1 MKRLTI
7 FGVPILRCIA
17 KWGSLVIV
25 LAGLPVLCLS
35 QYMPRVS
42 PLNIVRL
49 SQPKLTGPV
58 SLEQT
63 LARRRS
69 VRQFTRQQL
78 DFTQIG
84 QLAWAGQ
91 GITEPQRGFR
101 TAPSA
106 GALYPI
112 RLYFATQ
119 EGMFVYNPNE
129 HSLEQTSNQ
138 DVRGRLAVAALMQ
151 EAVANAACD
160 IIIAGSVRRLAVKY
174 GNKAGRY
181 MLLEAGHIAQNIQ
194 LQVVSLGLGSVPI
207 GAFDIRGVA
216 GTCNLPID
224 LEPLLIICVGYPVG
238 LPIIERGEKEM
249 EAPKVERPKAKR
261 AVLIIASRNFR
272 DEELFETKRVLDE
285 AGVETVIAST
295 KTTVLKGM
303 LGGKAKAA
311 ILVSDI
317 VVDDYDAIIFVGGS
331 GAKEYFNSRVALDI
345 ARDAAAKRKVLAAIC
360 IAPTVLANAGV
371 LVGVRATSFLS
382 ERPKLQKAGA
392 RYTGAPVERD
402 GLIITASG
410 PMAASQFGRAIADA
424 LAGR

>member
-1 MKRLTI
+1 
-7 FGVPILRCIA
+7 
-17 KWGSLVIV
+17 
-25 LAGLPVLCLS
+25 
-35 QYMPRVS
+35 
-42 PLNIVRL
+42 
-49 SQPKLTGPV
+49 
-58 SLEQT
+58 
-63 LARRRS
+63 
-69 VRQFTRQQL
+69 
-78 DFTQIG
+78 
-84 QLAWAGQ
+84 
-91 GITEPQRGFR
+91 
-101 TAPSA
+101 
-106 GALYPI
+106 
-112 RLYFATQ
+112 
-119 EGMFVYNPNE
+119 MFVYNPNE

-138 DVRGRLAVAALMQ
+138 DVRGRLAVAALRQ

-160 IIIAGSVRRLAVKY
+160 IIIAGSERKLAVKY
-174 GNKAGRY
+174 GNMARRY

-207 GAFDIRGVA
+207 GAFNIRGVA

-249 EAPKVERPKAKR
+249 EAPKVERPRAKR
-261 AVLIIASRNFR
+261 AVLIIASKNFR

-295 KTTVLKGM
+295 KTAILRGM

-311 ILVSDI
+311 ILVSELR
-317 VVDDYDAIIFVGGS
+317 VDDYDAIIFIGGS

-345 ARDAAAKRKVLAAIC
+345 ARDAAAKKKVLAAIC

-371 LVGVRATSFLS
+371 LTGIRATSFLS
-382 ERPKLQKAGA
+382 EQPKLQKAGA
-392 RYTGAPVERD
+392 LYTGAPVERD

-410 PMAASQFGRAIADA
+410 PMASSQFGIAIADT